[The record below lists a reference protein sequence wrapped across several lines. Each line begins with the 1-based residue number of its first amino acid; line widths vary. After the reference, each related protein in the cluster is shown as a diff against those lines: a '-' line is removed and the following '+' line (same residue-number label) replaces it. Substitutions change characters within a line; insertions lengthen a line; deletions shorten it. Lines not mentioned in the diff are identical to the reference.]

1 MAKIS
6 VVIPLYNKVNY
17 IKRALDSVLH
27 QSFQDFEVIVVNDGS
42 TDGSE
47 KVVEQYTN
55 SRIRVINRDSPS
67 PGGHKAR
74 NTGIKNA
81 ATDLIALLDADDEW
95 NEKHLETILRLRE
108 KYPFAGAY
116 ATSYEEREGNK
127 SKIPIFWFIPQDN
140 NWEGIIPDYF
150 KSCVYGASPV
160 CTDAVAI
167 PRYVFG
173 EVGYFP
179 DGVRKGGDLDMWARI
194 ALRYP
199 IAFSRYVGAI
209 YYKDIPGSVIRVHTM
224 REGFKIVDTL
234 EGFLK
239 DNPDISR
246 KRERYIREYINRFR
260 LSSASHCIKAGR
272 TDMAGE
278 HLKKCHTRRFFI
290 RKLYLQLKRGRYC
303 LLHKFLSF
311 KGERKSKEEEA
322 K

>member
-127 SKIPIFWFIPQDN
+127 SKIPTFWFIPKR

-150 KSCVYGASPV
+150 KSRIYGDYRI
-160 CTDAVAI
+160 CTDVVAI
-167 PRYVFG
+167 PRYVFE

-179 DGVRKGGDLDMWARI
+179 EGAKRGGDTEMWARI

-199 IAFSRYVGAI
+199 IAFSRYIGAI
-209 YYKDIPGSVIRVHTM
+209 YYKDIPGSIMHTHKVKEKHIVLNTLEKFLENSPDIPQRRKKYIQEYANKIRLKSVKICITEGELKKARVH
-224 REGFKIVDTL
+224 
-234 EGFLK
+234 LK
-239 DNPDISR
+239 
-246 KRERYIREYINRFR
+246 E
-260 LSSASHCIKAGR
+260 C
-272 TDMAGE
+272 
-278 HLKKCHTRRFFI
+278 HLRDCHTIKIIRRNI
-290 RKLYLQLKRGRYC
+290 GLHCKLV
-303 LLHKFLSF
+303 FLMI
-311 KGERKSKEEEA
+311 KEKIFA
-322 K
+322 G